1 LSNAGLVEAHIAI
14 AMQSGCRDYRINNIA
29 AAIADEIC
37 NLIS

>member
-1 LSNAGLVEAHIAI
+1 LSNAVLVEAHTAI

-29 AAIADEIC
+29 AAIADEIF